1 MLVNSSDVNKRL
13 PIKFA
18 IITDGDQ
25 YTASKYVSLESIT
38 NDDFKN
44 LDGLRQNILTGTECG
59 RIANLRSMANNQP
72 NIKICPG
79 FKTLEYEIALANVC
93 NTVAETKMTALYSF
107 LETSY
112 KDELKL
118 VEPYLSKHPEN
129 LSDDI
134 RCNIAILLWK
144 CVTCKSTFAQ
154 EFNQFILNNRDKT
167 VFVPDYI
174 KDAIDH
180 LIN

>member
-1 MLVNSSDVNKRL
+1 M
-13 PIKFA
+13 
-18 IITDGDQ
+18 
-25 YTASKYVSLESIT
+25 
-38 NDDFKN
+38 
-44 LDGLRQNILTGTECG
+44 
-59 RIANLRSMANNQP
+59 
-72 NIKICPG
+72 
-79 FKTLEYEIALANVC
+79 EYEIALANVC
-93 NTVAETKMTALYSF
+93 NTVEETKATALYSF
-107 LETSY
+107 LETY
-112 KDELKL
+112 NQDELKL
-118 VEPYLSKHPEN
+118 VEPYLSKHLGN

-180 LIN
+180 LI